1 MPGASGH
8 RKFFRSFFSYS
19 TCEGTRESS
28 KIPSLHLL
36 FFDLWARVITSAL
49 NVFLLPRSSFFFFLS
64 RNNKSTLFSD
74 TLKSGKLRKREGEIL
89 ILFLPN
95 GYSPTPR
102 YDAQLSPAMS
112 AILRCVR
119 MFKDVSTAGRS
130 LGDLSSTGTRHWLR
144 RTHAAIPWELIC
156 VASFCSRWRTIA
168 SRCESACLFYIG
180 RSPEVNSLML
190 PGSVLG

>member
-112 AILRCVR
+112 AMCADVQGRVHR
-119 MFKDVSTAGRS
+119 RSFTRRPFKYGYKALATAN
-130 LGDLSSTGTRHWLR
+130 TRRHTMRTYLR
-144 RTHAAIPWELIC
+144 RI
-156 VASFCSRWRTIA
+156 F
-168 SRCESACLFYIG
+168 LF
-180 RSPEVNSLML
+180 
-190 PGSVLG
+190 